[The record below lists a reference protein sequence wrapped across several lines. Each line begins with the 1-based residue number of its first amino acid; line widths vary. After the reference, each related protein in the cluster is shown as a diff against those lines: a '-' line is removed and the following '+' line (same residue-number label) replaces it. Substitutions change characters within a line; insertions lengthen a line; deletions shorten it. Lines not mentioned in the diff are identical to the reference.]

1 MSNLKLSDLDATSG
15 YNSIALDP
23 DKVEKLIAE
32 NKVLRES
39 RDSLL
44 NALKYI
50 KKRINDEVLG
60 LLDGTTGKTIQR
72 AEALKQ
78 KETK

>member
-1 MSNLKLSDLDATSG
+1 MSDLKLSDLDATSG

-32 NKVLRES
+32 NKVLRTANE
-39 RDSLL
+39 LL
-44 NALKYI
+44 SEAVGQSEIVL
-50 KKRINDEVLG
+50 RVLG
-60 LLDGTTGKTIQR
+60 EKDKADILLRVLKM
-72 AEALKQ
+72 AEALKE